1 MTTHLVAGGGQPL
14 GPGRNW
20 SGLGIFAWRMRC
32 GTLFGHTGNF
42 PGYQLLSGAT
52 RNGRAAIVVLANATG
67 TTERAQRLQTAAYR
81 RAACQA
87 IRAAR

>member
-1 MTTHLVAGGGQPL
+1 
-14 GPGRNW
+14 
-20 SGLGIFAWRMRC
+20 MRC

-52 RNGRAAIVVLANATG
+52 RNGRAAIVVFANATG
-67 TTERAQRLQTAAYR
+67 TSKRAQRLQTAAYR